1 MKFLI
6 LGLAVVSTL
15 TCFSQNWHKNF
26 EEAQKDA
33 QTNNKTLVLVFSGS
47 DWCAPCIKL
56 DREVWQSTEF
66 KDYAAQHYA
75 LYKAD
80 FPRRKANKLSENLE
94 KQNKGLAEKYN
105 AKGYF
110 PLVLVLN
117 TKGEILGETG
127 YQKVT
132 PKAYISILNSFND

>member
-1 MKFLI
+1 MKFII
-6 LGLAVVSTL
+6 LGLALINTL
-15 TCFSQNWHKNF
+15 TFFGQNWHQSF
-26 EEAQKDA
+26 EDAQKDA

-56 DREVWQSTEF
+56 DKEVWQSSEF
-66 KDYAAQHYA
+66 KAYAAEHYA

-80 FPRRKANKLSENLE
+80 FPRRKGNKLSENLE
-94 KQNKGLAEKYN
+94 KQNKALAEKYN

-110 PLVLVLN
+110 PLVIVLN
-117 TKGEILGETG
+117 TQGEILGESG

>member
-6 LGLAVVSTL
+6 LGLAVVSSL
-15 TCFSQNWHKNF
+15 TCFSQNWHQSF
-26 EEAQKDA
+26 EEAQKDV

-47 DWCAPCIKL
+47 DWCAPCIRL
-56 DREVWQSTEF
+56 DKEVWQSIEF
-66 KDYAAQHYA
+66 KAYAVQHYA

-80 FPRRKANKLSENLE
+80 FPRRKGNKLSENLE
-94 KQNKGLAEKYN
+94 KQNKALAEKYN

-110 PLVLVLN
+110 PLVIVLN
-117 TKGEILGETG
+117 TEGEILGETG